1 MGLRSAGGLLSDVY
15 VMATLGSLG
24 FKTWVGAKDLHLMP
38 LHPGD
43 DASFSN
49 DDLFVAVQQVKCTT
63 VQYLQFGNIDSEMS
77 VVVFVDQDQEIVG
90 LVSF

>member
-38 LHPGD
+38 LLPGD

-49 DDLFVAVQQVKCTT
+49 DDFFVVVQQVKCTT
-63 VQYLQFGNIDSEMS
+63 VQSLQFGNIDSEMS

-90 LVSF
+90 